1 MLGET
6 SNHPIANLMIIKM
19 TFHLYCLSKSFQIP
33 IIDKMTNR
41 FPEAYKVYQQ
51 KTRNKKNSGL
61 QSNRYAKVEYPV

>member
-1 MLGET
+1 
-6 SNHPIANLMIIKM
+6 M